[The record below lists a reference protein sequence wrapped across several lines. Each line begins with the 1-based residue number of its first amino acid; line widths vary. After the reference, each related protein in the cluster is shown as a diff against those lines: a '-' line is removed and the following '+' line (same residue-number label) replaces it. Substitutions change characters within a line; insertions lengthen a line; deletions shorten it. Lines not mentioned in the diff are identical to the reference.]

1 MSPHTDFV
9 DTRAQHVPGRPA
21 PVAWDPRHAVFSA
34 PERKRVGYDRT
45 ALCVQITL
53 CIVVAALLFSVI
65 ALPKLRAA
73 SSRAALEQPA
83 RAAPCER

>member
-9 DTRAQHVPGRPA
+9 DTRTQHVPGRPV
-21 PVAWDPRHAVFSA
+21 PVSWDPRHAVFSA
-34 PERKRVGYDRT
+34 PERKRVGHDRA

-65 ALPKLRAA
+65 AVPKLRAA
-73 SSRAALEQPA
+73 SSRADLSQPA
-83 RAAPCER
+83 HAAPCER